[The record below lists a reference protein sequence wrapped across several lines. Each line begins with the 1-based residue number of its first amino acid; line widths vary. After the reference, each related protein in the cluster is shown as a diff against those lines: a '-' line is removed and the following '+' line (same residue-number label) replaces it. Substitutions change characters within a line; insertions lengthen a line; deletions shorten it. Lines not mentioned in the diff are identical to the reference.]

1 MCSSAV
7 HRIEHG
13 DGLQARPRLCCE
25 LAAGSAPTGPF
36 TAVGL
41 LRVSVQK
48 TDPHSHRR
56 DRRCAAHSD
65 PAGRKV
71 IDISCKSTIV
81 AVMPKAVQ
89 FDSYGGVGVLEVR
102 DVPRPVPEAGE
113 VLVEVRA
120 AGINPSE
127 AVIRSGALAEQFP
140 ATFPSGQGS
149 DLAGVVAE
157 LGSGVSDFAVGDEVI
172 GFSMRR
178 SSHAEYV
185 TVPANQ
191 LTAKPSEVSWEVAG
205 SLFVAGATAYAAVRA
220 VRLEPGETVA
230 IAGAA
235 GGVGSIAVQLARR
248 AGATVLGIA
257 GPSNDAWLAD
267 HGAVPVNYGDD
278 LPARLR
284 AAAPSGHIDP
294 LVDFFGGGYVAM
306 AVEDLKVP
314 RDRVDTITDF
324 AAVERFGVLSV
335 GGADAATAAV
345 VAELA
350 DLVARGELEVPIAAV
365 FALDDVRDAF
375 REVELRHTRGKLV
388 LRP

>member
-1 MCSSAV
+1 
-7 HRIEHG
+7 
-13 DGLQARPRLCCE
+13 
-25 LAAGSAPTGPF
+25 
-36 TAVGL
+36 
-41 LRVSVQK
+41 
-48 TDPHSHRR
+48 
-56 DRRCAAHSD
+56 
-65 PAGRKV
+65 
-71 IDISCKSTIV
+71 
-81 AVMPKAVQ
+81 MPKAVQ
-89 FDSYGGVGVLEVR
+89 FDSYGGIDVLKVR
-102 DVPRPVPEAGE
+102 DVPRPVPGAGE

-127 AVIRSGALAEQFP
+127 AVIRSGALHHLFP

-157 LGSGVSDFAVGDEVI
+157 LGPGVSGFAVGDEVI
-172 GFSMRR
+172 GFSVRR

-191 LTAKPSEVSWEVAG
+191 LTPRPATVPWEVAG
-205 SLFVAGATAYAAVRA
+205 SLFVAGVTAYAAVRA
-220 VRLEPGETVA
+220 VRLVPGDTVA

-257 GPSNDAWLAD
+257 GLSNDVWLAD

-284 AAAPSGHIDP
+284 AAAQSGHIDA
-294 LVDFFGGGYVAM
+294 LLDFFGGGYVAM
-306 AVEDLKVP
+306 AVEDLRLP
-314 RDRVDTITDF
+314 PDRIDTIADF
-324 AAVERFGVLSV
+324 EAAKRFGVQSA

-350 DLVARGELEVPIAAV
+350 DLVARGELEVPIAGV
-365 FALDDVRDAF
+365 FAIDDVREAY
-375 REVELRHTRGKLV
+375 RQLELRHTRGKFV

>member
-1 MCSSAV
+1 M
-7 HRIEHG
+7 
-13 DGLQARPRLCCE
+13 
-25 LAAGSAPTGPF
+25 T
-36 TAVGL
+36 
-41 LRVSVQK
+41 
-48 TDPHSHRR
+48 
-56 DRRCAAHSD
+56 
-65 PAGRKV
+65 
-71 IDISCKSTIV
+71 
-81 AVMPKAVQ
+81 KAVQ
-89 FDSYGGVGVLEVR
+89 FDSYGGIDVLEVR
-102 DVPRPVPEAGE
+102 DVPRPVPGAGD

-120 AGINPSE
+120 TGINISE
-127 AVIRSGALAEQFP
+127 AVIRSGALDGLFP

-157 LGSGVSDFAVGDEVI
+157 LGSGVSGFAVGDEVI

-178 SSHAEYV
+178 SSQAEYV
-185 TVPANQ
+185 TVPADQ

-205 SLFVAGATAYAAVRA
+205 SLFVAGATAYGAVRA
-220 VRLEPGETVA
+220 VRLVPGDTVA

-267 HGAVPVNYGDD
+267 HGAVPINYGDD

-284 AAAPSGHIDP
+284 AAAQSGHIDA
-294 LVDFFGGGYVAM
+294 LLDFFGGGYVAM
-306 AVEDLKVP
+306 AVEDLGVP

-324 AAVERFGVLSV
+324 DAVERFGVQSA

-350 DLVARGELEVPIAAV
+350 DLVARGELEVPIAGV
-365 FALDDVRDAF
+365 FALDDVRDAY
-375 REVELRHTRGKLV
+375 RELELRHTRGKLV

>member
-1 MCSSAV
+1 M
-7 HRIEHG
+7 
-13 DGLQARPRLCCE
+13 
-25 LAAGSAPTGPF
+25 T
-36 TAVGL
+36 
-41 LRVSVQK
+41 
-48 TDPHSHRR
+48 
-56 DRRCAAHSD
+56 
-65 PAGRKV
+65 
-71 IDISCKSTIV
+71 
-81 AVMPKAVQ
+81 KAVQ
-89 FDSYGGVGVLEVR
+89 FDSYGGVDVLEVR
-102 DVPRPVPEAGE
+102 DVPRPVPGAGE

-120 AGINPSE
+120 AGINISE
-127 AVIRSGALAEQFP
+127 AVIRAGAVHDLFP

-157 LGSGVSDFAVGDEVI
+157 LGSGVSGFAVGDEVI

-191 LTAKPSEVSWEVAG
+191 LTRSRRRFRGRWPVRCLSRG
-205 SLFVAGATAYAAVRA
+205 PPPTPRCGRCSLV
-220 VRLEPGETVA
+220 PGDTVA

-284 AAAPSGHIDP
+284 AAAPSGHIDA
-294 LVDFFGGGYVAM
+294 LLDFFGGGYVAM
-306 AVEDLKVP
+306 AVEDLRVP

-324 AAVERFGVLSV
+324 AAVEQFGVQSA

-350 DLVARGELEVPIAAV
+350 DLVARGELEVPIAGV
-365 FALDDVRDAF
+365 FALDDVRDAY

>member
-1 MCSSAV
+1 
-7 HRIEHG
+7 
-13 DGLQARPRLCCE
+13 
-25 LAAGSAPTGPF
+25 
-36 TAVGL
+36 
-41 LRVSVQK
+41 
-48 TDPHSHRR
+48 
-56 DRRCAAHSD
+56 
-65 PAGRKV
+65 
-71 IDISCKSTIV
+71 
-81 AVMPKAVQ
+81 MPKAVQ
-89 FDSYGGVGVLEVR
+89 FDSYGGIDVLEVR
-102 DVPRPVPEAGE
+102 DVPRPVPGAGE

-127 AVIRSGALAEQFP
+127 AVIRSGALHDRWP

-157 LGSGVSDFAVGDEVI
+157 LGPGVSGLAVGDEVI

-185 TVPANQ
+185 TVPEGQ
-191 LTAKPSEVSWEVAG
+191 LTAKPPEVSWEVAG

-220 VRLEPGETVA
+220 VHLGPDDTVA

-248 AGATVLGIA
+248 TGATVLGIA

-284 AAAPSGHIDP
+284 AAAQSGRVDA
-294 LVDFFGGGYVAM
+294 LLDFFGGGYVAM
-306 AVEDLKVP
+306 AVEDLGVP
-314 RDRVDTITDF
+314 RDRVDTIADF
-324 AAVERFGVLSV
+324 DAVERFGVLSA

-350 DLVARGELEVPIAAV
+350 GLVAGGELEVPIAGV
-365 FALDDVRDAF
+365 FALDDVRDAY
-375 REVELRHTRGKLV
+375 RKLELRHIRGKFV

>member
-1 MCSSAV
+1 M
-7 HRIEHG
+7 
-13 DGLQARPRLCCE
+13 
-25 LAAGSAPTGPF
+25 T
-36 TAVGL
+36 
-41 LRVSVQK
+41 
-48 TDPHSHRR
+48 
-56 DRRCAAHSD
+56 
-65 PAGRKV
+65 
-71 IDISCKSTIV
+71 
-81 AVMPKAVQ
+81 KAVQ
-89 FDSYGGVGVLEVR
+89 FDSYGGIDVLEVR
-102 DVPRPVPEAGE
+102 DVPRPVPGAGE

-120 AGINPSE
+120 AGINISE
-127 AVIRSGALAEQFP
+127 AAIRAGAVRDLFP

-157 LGSGVSDFAVGDEVI
+157 LGSGVTGFAVGDEVI

-205 SLFVAGATAYAAVRA
+205 SLFVAGATAYGAVRA
-220 VRLEPGETVA
+220 VRLVPGDT

-284 AAAPSGHIDP
+284 AAAQSGHIDA
-294 LVDFFGGGYVAM
+294 LLDFFGGGYVAM
-306 AVEDLKVP
+306 AVQDLRLP
-314 RDRVDTITDF
+314 PDRVDTIADF
-324 AAVERFGVLSV
+324 DTVKRFGVQSA

-345 VAELA
+345 LAELA
-350 DLVARGELEVPIAAV
+350 DLVARGELEVPIAGV
-365 FALDDVRDAF
+365 FALDDVRDAY
-375 REVELRHTRGKLV
+375 RELEMRHTRGKLV